1 VPFGRR
7 WARFVLILSKISTM
21 SDNRDLA
28 SLKIDRGDETAPRSM
43 LGVVAGL
50 IVVAAAVAGGAWWYT
65 SRTPVIEV
73 RTATAREVR
82 LGQPTTVLNASGY
95 VTARRMA
102 TVSSKVTGRVTEI
115 LIEEGMEVEKGQ
127 LLATIDP
134 SNVLVNLRLAES
146 ELAATKTML
155 AETDVRLHEAELEL
169 DRVRP
174 LFDRGVVAKAELD
187 RVQANYDSF
196 NARIAQQQDQIHVA
210 ESRLSL
216 WEQELA
222 DRQIRAPFAGVVVA
236 KNAQPGEMISPISAG
251 GFTRTGIG
259 TIVDMT
265 SLEIEVDVNE
275 SYINRV
281 VAGQPVEATLDAYID
296 WKIPARV
303 IAIIPTADR
312 QRATVKVR
320 IGFDELDPRILP
332 DMGVKVAFYEAGEV
346 PDPAAVA
353 GSAGSPGTGLGVA
366 IPAAGRRRENGRDV
380 VFVVTSDG
388 TVERRAVT
396 VGSEN
401 DQEIIII
408 SGIASG
414 ERIVI
419 EGPADLA
426 DGDAV
431 TEAGS

>member
-1 VPFGRR
+1 MPFGRR

-414 ERIVI
+414 ERVVI

>member
-1 VPFGRR
+1 
-7 WARFVLILSKISTM
+7 M

-146 ELAATKTML
+146 ELAAAKTML

>member
-1 VPFGRR
+1 MPFGRR